1 MDKLWAPWRS
11 KFVYDR
17 KRRRCI
23 FCISK
28 KSGKKADREKH
39 IIERSSH
46 CFSMLNKYPYNNGHI
61 MIVPFRHVSSFEYLT
76 DKEIIS
82 IMHLLNRTKKILDDI
97 LKPHGYNVGMNIGR
111 TAGAGFKGH
120 IHVHIVPRWD
130 GDTNFMPVLNRT
142 KVISESLDMLYE
154 RIKLKC

>member
-1 MDKLWAPWRS
+1 
-11 KFVYDR
+11 
-17 KRRRCI
+17 
-23 FCISK
+23 
-28 KSGKKADREKH
+28 
-39 IIERSSH
+39 
-46 CFSMLNKYPYNNGHI
+46 